1 MSQPEM
7 LMHVS
12 VNAAKYEESK
22 DIITY
27 TTALSERSFCA
38 HCASPILMR
47 YFCTRSTLHI
57 PLGLLEPPAANDE
70 AVTEA
75 YRPRQDI
82 WTSSRAWWM
91 SPPTEEEN
99 GGREQY
105 KEDDEEFMEL
115 CRKWKEE
122 HEPR

>member
-1 MSQPEM
+1 MSTQQSMKSRRTSSPTPPPCPNDPSA
-7 LMHVS
+7 HTAPPPS
-12 VNAAKYEESK
+12 SCGTSAPGRH
-22 DIITY
+22 Y
-27 TTALSERSFCA
+27 TSL
-38 HCASPILMR
+38 
-47 YFCTRSTLHI
+47 
-57 PLGLLEPPAANDE
+57 LGCSNLLPANDE